1 MYTYMKADPNQ
12 FVIHYSRG
20 RKKKIGTGICFWY
33 FKPTS
38 TIVKVPVN
46 SVDEPF
52 IFEEVTADYQEVTVQ
67 GHLTYR
73 ISDPAKASD
82 VLDFSLDNRGRYT
95 SKDPEKPSKRLLNS
109 VKVYLQEELQTKSLR
124 DVLKGTESLTALIS
138 ERIKSSS
145 TAENL
150 GLEILDFNILAL
162 KANPETMRALEATI
176 REEILKTADEAR
188 YDRRNASVEQ
198 ERAIKENEF
207 NTEIAVERKQ
217 QEVQET
223 KLAAKRKLQSQN
235 FVVQQEKVSAEID
248 LEEKNKELVAL
259 QVENEKEKSDSKA
272 YSLNAML
279 KAYEKMDPK
288 KIQALAMTK
297 MDSQQLIA
305 NAFNELAENAG
316 KIGELNISPELLN
329 QLMKKRG
336 GA

>member
-1 MYTYMKADPNQ
+1 MKADPNQ
-12 FVIHYSRG
+12 FVIHYSKG
-20 RKKKIGTGICFWY
+20 KKKKVGTGICFWY
-33 FKPTS
+33 FTPTS
-38 TIVKVPVN
+38 TIVKVPIN
-46 SVDEPF
+46 SIDEPF
-52 IFEEVTADYQEVTVQ
+52 IFEEVTADFQEVTVQ
-67 GHLTYR
+67 GHLTYK
-73 ISDPAKASD
+73 ISDPARAAE
-82 VLDFSLDNRGRYT
+82 VLDFSLNARGFYK

-109 VKVYLQEELQTKSLR
+109 VKVYLQEELQTKSLK
-124 DVLKGTESLTALIS
+124 DVLKGTERLTEIVRDRL
-138 ERIKSSS
+138 KKNS

-150 GLEILDFNILAL
+150 GLEVLDFNILAL

-176 REEILKTADEAR
+176 REEILKKADEAR

-207 NTEIAVERKQ
+207 NTEIAVEKKQ

-235 FVVQQEKVSAEID
+235 FVVQQEKVAAEID
-248 LEEKNKELVAL
+248 LEEKNKELVTL
-259 QVENEKEKSDSKA
+259 QVLNDKEKADSQA

-279 KAYEKMDPK
+279 KAYEKIDPK
-288 KIQALAMTK
+288 KIQALAMMK
-297 MDSQQLIA
+297 MDSHQLIA